1 MATDYNPPHIIIMAE
16 VTNITPDNAELTVHE
31 EQVSEEVREV
41 SNTIEAESSE
51 YAQVEL
57 VESLVKEI

>member
-1 MATDYNPPHIIIMAE
+1 MAE